1 MKKWQILLLLVGML
15 WVLFSCGLK
24 FYREL
29 EPDFAAITYLESKG
43 YRSVRITG
51 NLPEG
56 RGCDSDDAYRFSFD
70 AIPAEGKKRVNGWVC
85 GDGEEAWYQEK

>member
-1 MKKWQILLLLVGML
+1 MKRWQIIILLAVALLFF
-15 WVLFSCGLK
+15 FSCGSK

-29 EPDFAAITYLESKG
+29 EPNFSAIAYLEAQG

-56 RGCDSDDAYRFSFD
+56 IGCGPEDAHRYTFD
-70 AIPAEGKKRVNGWVC
+70 AIPAEGKKRVDGWVC
-85 GDGEEAWYQEK
+85 GGEAEWYQEK

>member
-1 MKKWQILLLLVGML
+1 MKKWQILVLLVGML
-15 WVLFSCGLK
+15 WVLLSCGVK

-29 EPDFAAITYLESKG
+29 EPDFAAIAYLETKG

-56 RGCDSDDAYRFSFD
+56 RGCNPQDAYRFSFD
-70 AIPAEGKKRVNGWVC
+70 AIPSSGKKRVNDWVC
-85 GDGEEAWYQEK
+85 GGGGGEWYQEK

>member
-1 MKKWQILLLLVGML
+1 M
-15 WVLFSCGLK
+15 K

-29 EPDFAAITYLESKG
+29 EPNFAAIAYLEGKG

-56 RGCDSDDAYRFSFD
+56 IGCTSEDTFRYTFD
-70 AIPAEGKKRVNGWVC
+70 AFPTGEKKRVDGWVC
-85 GDGEEAWYQEK
+85 GDGKAEWYQVK